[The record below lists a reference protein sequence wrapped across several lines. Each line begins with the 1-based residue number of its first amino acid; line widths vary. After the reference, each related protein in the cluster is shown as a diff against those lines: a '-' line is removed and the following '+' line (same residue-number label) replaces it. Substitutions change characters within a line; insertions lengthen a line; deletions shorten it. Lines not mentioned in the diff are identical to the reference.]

1 MFKKSKLVGQIFQE
15 LLGAPVGLLELF
27 HVLLRHGPLEQLLD
41 VLLEAVGRLERFVV
55 ARGAASALE
64 RIHEDVVD
72 EPLVEAQILE
82 PLVGGDLL
90 QQDGHQEAH
99 VGQGHRRIHP
109 AVGGLDLKIIER
121 FNLIFFYLR

>member
-1 MFKKSKLVGQIFQE
+1 M
-15 LLGAPVGLLELF
+15 
-27 HVLLRHGPLEQLLD
+27 RHGPLEQLLD

-82 PLVGGDLL
+82 PLVGGNLL

-121 FNLIFFYLR
+121 FNLIFFLSQIKSSSDSHSGR